1 MGTSAFGIPCL
12 DYLSSREDIDIA
24 LVITK
29 PRRPSGRGRAL
40 KDTPVKEAA
49 LGKKLNLL
57 ETEDIKSEDLRKQ
70 MKDLNP
76 DLSIVAA
83 YGKIL
88 PKEILDIPEYG
99 SINIHASLLPK
110 YRGPCPINWAIINGD
125 RETGVSSFLMDEGM
139 DTGPII
145 SARRIPVEKEDD
157 TFTLE
162 EKLKRLAVEVLADT
176 LDKIKSN
183 NMALTPQDI
192 SITTVAPKITND
204 TAKIDW
210 SWAGE
215 KICNLIRGLCPKP
228 GAYTFFARGR
238 FLNDSE
244 RGAIQ
249 VKIWHAHFIR
259 GDSKKAPGEVAKNG
273 HCEIMVS
280 CRDGAVAIK
289 ELQPAGKKKM
299 KAKDFWSGYGK

>member
-12 DYLSSREDIDIA
+12 DYLSGRDDIDIA
-24 LVITK
+24 LVVTK

-49 LGKKLNLL
+49 IGKKLNLL
-57 ETEDIKSEDLRKQ
+57 ETEDIKSEGFKKQ
-70 MKDLNP
+70 LKDMNP

-125 RETGVSSFLMDEGM
+125 TETGVSSFLMDDGL

-145 SARRIPVEKEDD
+145 NTRAIPIEKEDD
-157 TFTLE
+157 ARTLE
-162 EKLKRLAVEVLADT
+162 EKLKELAVEVLADT
-176 LDKIKSN
+176 LDKITSN
-183 NMALTPQDI
+183 NMAPMPQNN
-192 SITTVAPKITND
+192 SLATFAPKITND
-204 TAKIDW
+204 IAKIDW

-238 FLNDSE
+238 FLNDPQKK
-244 RGAIQ
+244 AIQ
-249 VKIWHAHFIR
+249 VKIWHAHFIK
-259 GDSKKAPGEVAKNG
+259 GDSKKPAGEVNKNG
-273 HCEIMVS
+273 HSEIMVS
-280 CRDGAVAIK
+280 CRDGLVAID
-289 ELQPAGKKKM
+289 ELQPAGKNKM
-299 KAKDFWSGYGK
+299 KAKDFWSGYGR